1 MQRVILQ
8 VPMSKDLKQKAEIVS
23 FDMGFSSLQEIIRVL
38 LNKLARREFSISI
51 NDEIPNERLK
61 KIFRQADKDLKEGK
75 ASPTFDNVEDAIAW
89 LHRDK

>member
-1 MQRVILQ
+1 
-8 VPMSKDLKQKAEIVS
+8 MSKDLKQKAEIVS